1 MSRTLNVLL
10 ALCTL
15 QLLAC
20 GADKDEETGAA
31 DGTDGT
37 DGAPQPALQPKSG
50 DWDIVTSGWS
60 DDNCNAEAAFTD
72 LVTVTFS
79 EIDAFS
85 FSMTLYEAN
94 LTRVGNTITCTHAG
108 DDVFACEDFFN
119 DVAISGIDAT
129 VNVVG
134 IPTVTLNSTTSAAG
148 QGDLTV
154 DCTGTDCDMLTGGN
168 PFTGF
173 PCTATNNWTATPQ

>member
-1 MSRTLNVLL
+1 M

-15 QLLAC
+15 PLLAC
-20 GADKDEETGAA
+20 GAEKDDDTGAA
-31 DGTDGT
+31 DGEDGEP
-37 DGAPQPALQPKSG
+37 AALQPESG
-50 DWDIVTSGWS
+50 DWDVVTSGWS

-72 LVTVTFS
+72 VVTVTFS
-79 EIDAFS
+79 DVTESS
-85 FSMTLYEAN
+85 FSLTLYEAD
-94 LTRVGNTITCTHAG
+94 LVRVGNTVSCTHGG
-108 DDVFACEDFFN
+108 DGVFACEDFLN

-129 VNVVG
+129 VNIVG
-134 IPTVTLNSTTSAAG
+134 IPTVTLNSETNAAG

-154 DCTGTDCDMLTGGN
+154 DCSGPDCGMLTGGN